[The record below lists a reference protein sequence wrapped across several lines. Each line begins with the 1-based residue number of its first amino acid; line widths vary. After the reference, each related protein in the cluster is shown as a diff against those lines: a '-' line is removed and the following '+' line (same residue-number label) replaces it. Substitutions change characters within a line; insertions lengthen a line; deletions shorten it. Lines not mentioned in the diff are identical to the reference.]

1 LNESIYKFIHKNE
14 DICTHR
20 HTLVY
25 MFIYVFFDIGTMG
38 DLDAAA
44 SVYVDKHEK
53 DYRSASYTPKK
64 TEPLSLV
71 LAVDQCYKTN
81 QTMPIGTHVIT
92 VIQKSTEKQINIG
105 YLMYW

>member
-1 LNESIYKFIHKNE
+1 MFIH
-14 DICTHR
+14 ILISIH
-20 HTLVY
+20 LY
-25 MFIYVFFDIGTMG
+25 M
-38 DLDAAA
+38 
-44 SVYVDKHEK
+44 
-53 DYRSASYTPKK
+53 YTA
-64 TEPLSLV
+64 EPLSLI